1 MLTQTLAF
9 ISAQKYDVSIDFPRR
24 DWTIIQN
31 KELPCKIFLF
41 SAQSLLNTPF
51 YILHDQVRTTLEDIM
66 EKLPDEFN
74 MVELLGKV
82 EERTLY
88 QVVVL
93 QECERMNILTK
104 EIRESLQ
111 ELNLGLKVRID
122 FTHQLIHHGQR
133 LSFISCCVIPR
144 LFRHDN
150 NHGNGYSC
158 AASSCYTIE
167 QQIHAERNCELFSV
181 LQHSS

>member
-1 MLTQTLAF
+1 M
-9 ISAQKYDVSIDFPRR
+9 
-24 DWTIIQN
+24 
-31 KELPCKIFLF
+31 
-41 SAQSLLNTPF
+41 
-51 YILHDQVRTTLEDIM
+51 RTTLEEIL

-82 EERTLY
+82 EERTPY

-111 ELNLGLKVRID
+111 ELSLGLKVRID
-122 FTHQLIHHGQR
+122 FTHQLIHHGHC
-133 LSFISCCVIPR
+133 LSFISCCVIP
-144 LFRHDN
+144 LHVDKNIYYNIIIHIFNVYMFRYDN

-167 QQIHAERNCELFSV
+167 Q
-181 LQHSS
+181 